1 MASQTDRPGN
11 SQTRHP
17 QGVRYVTPELMP
29 QGVLLSI
36 SPRGAPL
43 LIQFTNP
50 QQPRYGMGLTSI
62 STPTVEALIPG
73 QGPLDRGY

>member
-1 MASQTDRPGN
+1 VASQTDRPGS
-11 SQTRHP
+11 SQRRHP
-17 QGVRYVTPELMP
+17 QGVAYVTPELLP
-29 QGVLLSI
+29 QGVVPSI

-62 STPTVEALIPG
+62 SLPAVESVIPG

>member
-1 MASQTDRPGN
+1 MASQTDRPGS
-11 SQTRHP
+11 SQARHP
-17 QGVRYVTPELMP
+17 QGVAYVTPELVP
-29 QGVLLSI
+29 QGCVHSV

-62 STPTVEALIPG
+62 SLPAAEALIPG